1 MKQHEREYFTSR
13 IRSGIINIRLDS
25 VNLRI
30 QPISFEEELKVQETY
45 LLAYRQAQRDGVLDT
60 EEILKNLRKR
70 NIWTNEDDQR
80 EKGLEKDI
88 ERLKVELFQ
97 NKNKSDW
104 VEQIRKYLSA
114 GRKQLN
120 EVLEK
125 KHQFFENSC
134 EGIAQAEKIK
144 KFISLS
150 CYKED
155 VDSTFI
161 KYDFLEIP
169 VDYIMKLYGYQLLSE
184 TSLREIARSEP
195 WRSTWV
201 LRDSNAYEL
210 FANKDK
216 QLTVDQ
222 KNLLIW
228 SRMYDNVH
236 ESLDCPSE
244 DVIEDDDMLDGW
256 FIIQRK
262 KRDQEKA
269 KADIEKM
276 TSNSKI
282 ANSSEI
288 FVMAHSKKDAQKI
301 NSSNSFHAQKV
312 KEQRMHTLNSKGVA
326 EDLDFQD
333 QKLRTVQQSND
344 MYKGKFRR

>member
-13 IRSGIINIRLDS
+13 IRSGIININLD
-25 VNLRI
+25 VINLRI
-30 QPISFEEELKVQETY
+30 QPITLEEELKIQESY
-45 LLAYRQAQRDGVLDT
+45 LLAYRKAKQDGFLEND
-60 EEILKNLRKR
+60 EILENLRTR
-70 NIWTNEDDQR
+70 GVWTAKDDEK
-80 EKGLEKDI
+80 EKGLEQDI
-88 ERLKVELFQ
+88 ESLKVQLFQ

-104 VEQIRKYLSA
+104 VQQIKRYLTA
-114 GRKQLN
+114 GRQQLN

-134 EGIAQAEKIK
+134 EGIAQVEKAK
-144 KFISLS
+144 KLIELS
-150 CYKED
+150 CYKLEPD
-155 VDSTFI
+155 GNLMR
-161 KYDFLEIP
+161 YDFSEIP
-169 VDYIMKLYGYQLLSE
+169 IDHIIKLYGYQLLSE
-184 TSLREIARSEP
+184 GSIREIARSEP

-210 FANKDK
+210 FANKGK
-216 QLTVDQ
+216 QLTQDQ
-222 KNLLIW
+222 KSLLVW
-228 SRMYDNVH
+228 SRMYDNVQ
-236 ESLDCPSE
+236 ESLDAPSD

-269 KADIEKM
+269 KSDIEKA

-288 FVMAHSKKDAQKI
+288 FVMAHSKKDADRI
-301 NSSNSFHAQKV
+301 NNSNTFHAQKI
-312 KEQRMHTLNSKGVA
+312 KEQRIKLLQNKGAA

-333 QKLRTVQQSND
+333 QQLKTRQQSNE